1 MTLFSM
7 DNMINSA
14 GKININLTIFVIYS
28 VTVH

>member
-1 MTLFSM
+1 M